1 MLRPSLLLLLLC
13 LATNPV
19 LAQAPSPPGSPPD
32 PVPGDAL
39 TGPSLEELMT
49 IKVDT
54 VSGAAKREQLVT
66 EAPSSVTVVTAQ
78 EIATYG
84 WRTLAEV
91 LRATRGFY
99 VTYDRNYAYLGARG
113 FGRPTDYNNRVLFLI
128 NGHRLND
135 NVFDAV
141 GIGTDFPVDIQLVDR
156 IEIIRGPGSALYGTS
171 AFFAVVDVILKKGAA
186 LGGVEGS
193 VESASLGT
201 WRARGSFGTSDERG
215 HDLLLSVSHLT
226 SDGAGALRY
235 PEYDDPITGPGI
247 SVGADGDR
255 ASTMFGSVRLGGLA
269 IEGAVSEREKH
280 LPTGAWGTVLSEPG
294 SQTID
299 SRAWAG
305 ATWRGDVG
313 ATALTVRGFYD
324 HMRYEGAY
332 VSEDSAYTE
341 FAGGDWLVGEI
352 TASRTLSSRHR
363 LTYGSE
369 YREHLR
375 QMQVIDEGAGP
386 FEDNHRSRQLGLH
399 VQDEIRLGGKVSA
412 VLGARADY
420 WTLDGW
426 SAHPRLGL
434 VVRPDADT
442 ALKLLYGGA
451 YRAPN
456 AYERFYT
463 QDGFLANPALKP
475 ETLRTSEAVVERYVG
490 GRLRL
495 SASAY
500 VTRIDSLISQVAL
513 DDELATSAN
522 ASSAHA
528 VGGEFEAERR
538 WVNGLLMRG
547 SLVLQDVDAP
557 PTHVRLSNSPG
568 TLGLFRME
576 TPVGTRR
583 ATLALDWQYVG
594 ERITDLGATAD
605 AYALTN
611 LTLRVTPRGMRG
623 AIAASVY
630 NLFDTAYADPVGA
643 EFRQELIGQ
652 DGRTFSVRFTVGF

>member
-1 MLRPSLLLLLLC
+1 MLRPSPLLVALW
-13 LATNPV
+13 LAAAPV
-19 LAQAPSPPGSPPD
+19 LAQSPPAASPSPPD
-32 PVPGDAL
+32 TAL
-39 TGPSLEELMT
+39 TGQSLEELMT

-66 EAPSSVTVVTAQ
+66 EAPSSVTVVTAH

-91 LRATRGFY
+91 LRAQRGFY

-113 FGRPTDYNNRVLFLI
+113 FGRPTDYNNRVLFLV

-141 GIGTDFPVDIQLVDR
+141 GLGTDFPIDIQLVDR

-193 VESASLGT
+193 LESASLGT
-201 WRARGSFGTSDERG
+201 WRARGSFGASDERG
-215 HDLLLSVSHLT
+215 HDLLLSASHLT
-226 SDGAGALRY
+226 SDGASTLHY
-235 PEYDDPITGPGI
+235 PEYDDPVTGPGI

-255 ASTMFGSVRLGGLA
+255 ASSLLASVRLGRLA
-269 IEGAVSEREKH
+269 LEGTMVEREKH
-280 LPTGAWGTVLSEPG
+280 LPTGAWGTALSEPA

-299 SRAWAG
+299 RRAWFG

-313 ATALTVRGFYD
+313 TTNLTVRGFYD
-324 HMRYEGAY
+324 HMRYEGTY
-332 VSEDSAYTE
+332 VGEEDTYAEYS
-341 FAGGDWLVGEI
+341 GGDWLVGEL
-352 TASRTLSSRHR
+352 TASRRLSPRHR
-363 LTYGSE
+363 LTFGSE

-375 QMQVIDEGAGP
+375 QMQLIDRGAGP
-386 FEDNHRSRQLGLH
+386 EEDNHRSRQLGVY
-399 VQDEIRLGGKVSA
+399 VQDEVRLGEKVSA

-420 WTLDGW
+420 WSLDGW

-434 VVRPDADT
+434 IVRPDADT
-442 ALKLLYGGA
+442 SLKFLYGGA

-463 QDGFLANPALKP
+463 QEDFVANPALKP
-475 ETLRTSEAVVERYVG
+475 ETLRTGEVVAERYVG

-495 SASAY
+495 STSVY
-500 VTRIDSLISQVAL
+500 VTRIEKLISQVAIG
-513 DDELATSAN
+513 DSATYAN

-528 VGGEFEAERR
+528 VGAEFEAERR
-538 WVNGLLMRG
+538 WVNGVLLRG
-547 SLVLQDVDAP
+547 SVVAQDTDDGT
-557 PTHVRLSNSPG
+557 THERLSNSPG
-568 TLGLFRME
+568 MLGLFRLE
-576 TPVGTRR
+576 SPIVTRR

-594 ERITDLGATAD
+594 ERHSDLGAIAD

-611 LTLRVTPRGMRG
+611 LTFRVTPRGLRG
-623 AIAASVY
+623 SIAASVY
-630 NLFDTAYADPVGA
+630 NLFDVSYADPVGA

-652 DGRTFSVRFTVGF
+652 DGRTFSLRITLGL